1 MRKLKHVKLFENS
14 INTKEDWEAVIYR
27 MDSEGIGYC
36 FEHYSNFDEI
46 KDEEFHRL
54 RKELLKSINDIRK
67 YVKEKAE

>member
-1 MRKLKHVKLFENS
+1 M
-14 INTKEDWEAVIYR
+14 INTKEDWETVNYR
-27 MDSEGIGYC
+27 IDSEGIGYC